1 MPTSR
6 KKQPN
11 RWGSAA
17 VVLTALSL
25 GLACGGG
32 DEAATAGAAAPAAA
46 ITTPVMADGGPAAGG
61 PSPVDDLGEGFV
73 VWESSRG
80 GAWRIWTR
88 ELATGATPRQLSPD
102 EPGRVHCCPDVSP
115 DGTRLVYLSLPPG
128 GEAYRPGRTTG
139 PLRLLDLATGE
150 ERVLAPAARNYY
162 ENRAV
167 VWRGNDELVF
177 IGGDGHTLLLDLA
190 SGETRRLT
198 AQPAAEHGWLIDPL
212 LAFATKGWPA
222 FSPYDPERRAISERA
237 ALGGCQPYFSSDG
250 RWGFFVAGAGG
261 PIDRVDLAGGARSTI
276 LRKNDPRMVDGYG
289 YAYFPMFSDDRRAL
303 VYAASPGQHDH
314 VNADYEVFIVASD
327 PATLELTGRAR
338 RLTHDP
344 ATDRFPDVHLAP
356 QPLGRHDGEAPLAV
370 ELVAEPRDDGWT
382 WSFGDG
388 STGRGA
394 AGRHVYGEPGLYR
407 VEARRGD
414 ELRTGTVQVRP
425 ASPPVVTAVE
435 VAGGGREV
443 RVRFDEEVAAE
454 EARVRFASGLVPESW
469 SLASDQRSLVVRLT
483 EPLARFERL
492 ELDGLRDR
500 PGRGNTMAM
509 AMPPVSLEIEPP
521 LWPARREGA
530 VFVWQTGDAPNLFYD
545 AAAGVDRAG
554 LVEPAGRAFL
564 DREHRMTLRGGV
576 FMASADDSNRM
587 RWALQASN
595 ELAVELTV
603 EPSPAPAGVERA
615 LVVFG
620 QRGQAYNFALL
631 ERDGEL
637 FYSHRVAPRG
647 DGMYAR
653 TSLGALGPGRR
664 HLVVSYRPGR
674 LTLDLDGERV
684 VETAVVQG
692 DFFHWRSLRL
702 AFGGQAGGGLE
713 WQGTIEG
720 FALYDRALSAAE
732 ARESFLRYRRL
743 LERRPVVPELV
754 VEARLTAR
762 SATPTLEEIRPYREG
777 LAVHEYE
784 IERVLTGEAPAG
796 PLRVAHWE
804 LLDATRQPA
813 AGRRVGDRVTL
824 RLEPFTDQR
833 QIAALYVSN
842 QLGAAPQ
849 FFAID
854 GD

>member
-1 MPTSR
+1 MRVLEHAPPVR
-6 KKQPN
+6 MALA
-11 RWGSAA
+11 AA
-17 VVLTALSL
+17 VLALPAL

-32 DEAATAGAAAPAAA
+32 DKGAAVNAAS
-46 ITTPVMADGGPAAGG
+46 AAGSMVPVAVAKG
-61 PSPVDDLGEGFV
+61 GSVDGEPSTVAGLGDGFV
-73 VWESSRG
+73 VWESNRDG
-80 GAWRIWTR
+80 NWRIWTR
-88 ELATGATPRQLSPD
+88 ELTPESAPRRLSPD
-102 EPGRVHCCPDVSP
+102 EPGRVHCCPDISP
-115 DGTRLVYLSLPPG
+115 DGRWLAYLSLPPG

-139 PLRLLDLATGE
+139 PLRLLDLTTGE
-150 ERVLAPAARNYY
+150 DRMLAPAARNYY

-167 VWRGNDELVF
+167 VWRGAGELVF
-177 IGGDGHTLLLDLA
+177 IDGDGHTLLLDLA
-190 SGETRRLT
+190 NGKTRRLT
-198 AQPAAEHGWLIDPL
+198 ERPASEHGWLIDPG
-212 LAFATKGWPA
+212 LAFATKGRPS

-237 ALGGCQPYFSSDG
+237 VLGGCQPYFSSDG

-261 PIDRVDLAGGARSTI
+261 PIDRVDLAGGSRSTI

-289 YAYFPMFSDDRRAL
+289 YAYFPMFSTDRRAL

-314 VNADYEVFIVASD
+314 VKADYEVFIIASD
-327 PATLELTGRAR
+327 PATLELAGRAR
-338 RLTHDP
+338 RLTHHP
-344 ATDRFPDVHLAP
+344 ATDRFPDVFLAP
-356 QPLGRHDGEAPLAV
+356 QPLGQHDGEAPFAV
-370 ELVAEPRDDGWT
+370 ELVAESLDGDWI
-382 WSFGDG
+382 WRFGDG
-388 STGRGA
+388 ATNHGA
-394 AGRHVYGEPGLYR
+394 VGRHVYAEPGLYR
-407 VEARRGD
+407 VEARRDG
-414 ELRTGTVQVRP
+414 ELLTGTVRVRP
-425 ASPPVVTAVE
+425 ARPPKVTAVE
-435 VAGGGREV
+435 LGDGGREV
-443 RVRFDEEVAAE
+443 RVRLDEEV
-454 EARVRFASGLVPESW
+454 EADELRIRFTSGLVPESW
-469 SLASDQRSLVVRLT
+469 SLASDHRALAIRLA
-483 EPLARFERL
+483 EPLALLERL

-500 PGRGNTMAM
+500 AGRPN

-521 LWPARREGA
+521 LWPAREGA

-576 FMASADDSNRM
+576 FTASADDSNRL

-595 ELAVELTV
+595 EMTLELTV
-603 EPSPAPAGVERA
+603 EPALPSPDRAGGERA
-615 LVVFG
+615 LVMFG
-620 QRGQAYNFALL
+620 QRGQPYNFALL
-631 ERDGEL
+631 ERNGEL
-637 FYSHRVAPRG
+637 LYRHRVAPRG

-653 TSLGALGPGRR
+653 APLGALGPGRR

-684 VETAVVQG
+684 VETSAIQG

-720 FALYDRALSAAE
+720 LALYDRALSAAE

-762 SATPTLEEIRPYREG
+762 SPTPTLEEIRPYRQG

-784 IERVLTGEAPAG
+784 IERVLAGDAPAG
-796 PLRVAHWE
+796 PLRVAHRE
-804 LLDATRQPA
+804 LLDGARQPA
-813 AGRRVGDRVTL
+813 AGRRAGDRVTL
-824 RLEPFTDQR
+824 RLEPFADQR

-842 QLGAAPQ
+842 QLGAPPR